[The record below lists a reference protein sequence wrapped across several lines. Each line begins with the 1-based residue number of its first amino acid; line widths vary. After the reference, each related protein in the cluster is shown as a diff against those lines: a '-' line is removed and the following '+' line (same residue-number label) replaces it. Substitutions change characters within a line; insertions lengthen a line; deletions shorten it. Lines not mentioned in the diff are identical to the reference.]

1 MPDTV
6 ISIRDLGK
14 RYKLGA
20 TFSHDTLR
28 DKLAHGTKSLISRF
42 RRDSSRAGD
51 GLTCPSSSVSGQSDI
66 SDSQHSSV
74 SASSKEIWALKDIS
88 FDVNCGDVLGII
100 GANGAGKST
109 LLKILS
115 QITEPTEGEVRL
127 RGRVGS
133 LLEVGTGM
141 HPELSGRE
149 NVYLNGAILGMRKVE
164 IDKKYDQ
171 IVDFAGI
178 SQFMSTPIK
187 RYSSGMRVRLGF
199 AIAAH
204 LDPEI
209 LVIDEVLAVG
219 DAVFRRKCLG
229 KMEDVAHEG
238 RTVLFVSHNMMAVRA
253 LCTRALCLQKG
264 MVVLRGRT
272 EEVVDAYLRDNTTE
286 DYELVWN
293 DRTEA
298 PGDHRARLRQTRL
311 SFEGSEKGQ
320 HAFTSTPIRVEYE
333 FWNLVEQQVNI
344 STHLTAPDETVI
356 FNAWSES
363 SVMPVGLVRG
373 VMEIPGDFLN
383 DGFFRL
389 DFMVVSDGSALAFV
403 KPGIAFEVHD
413 NREGVEWLGK
423 VRGAVRPHFLKFPLE
438 CTPSS

>member
-1 MPDTV
+1 MNDTV
-6 ISIRDLGK
+6 ISVRDLGK

-28 DKLAHGTKSLISRF
+28 DRLAHGTKSLLSRL
-42 RRDSSRAGD
+42 G
-51 GLTCPSSSVSGQSDI
+51 VSGAPASQPVNPVNV
-66 SDSQHSSV
+66 DSEGDPT
-74 SASSKEIWALKDIS
+74 SAAEIWALKDIS
-88 FDVNCGDVLGII
+88 FDVKRGEVLGII

-141 HPELSGRE
+141 HPELSGKE
-149 NVYLNGAILGMRKVE
+149 NVYLNGAILGMRKAE
-164 IDKKYDQ
+164 IEKKYDQ

-178 SQFMSTPIK
+178 AKFMSTPIK

-229 KMEDVAHEG
+229 KMEDVAHQG

-253 LCTRALCLQKG
+253 LCTRAICLKKG
-264 MVVLRGRT
+264 MIVLRSGT
-272 EEVVDAYLRDNTTE
+272 EEVVDTYLRDNTTE
-286 DYELVWN
+286 NYGFEWN
-293 DRTEA
+293 DPAEA
-298 PGDHRARLRQTRL
+298 PGGDRARLKRMRL
-311 SFEGSEKGQ
+311 SYEGSEEGQ

-344 STHLTAPDETVI
+344 STHLTAPDGTVI

-363 SVMPVGLVRG
+363 TVMPAGLVSG
-373 VMEIPGDFLN
+373 TMNIPGDFLN

-389 DFMVVSDGSALAFV
+389 DFRVVSDGGALAKLV
-403 KPGIAFEVHD
+403 PGIAFEVHD
-413 NREGVEWLGK
+413 QREGIEWLGK
-423 VRGAVRPHFLKFPLE
+423 VGGAVRPGFLKFPLV
-438 CTPSS
+438 CTPIS